1 MKIEVLYPEFCN
13 LNGDMGNIK
22 YLARCLPE
30 AQIIETAINEEP
42 AFISQDD
49 ISLIYM
55 GTLSERSQEI
65 VIAKLK
71 PYQEKIEQK
80 IKEGQAFLF
89 TGNSIEVL
97 GKYIEN
103 DDGSKIEGLGIFDI
117 YAKRNML
124 HRHNSFF
131 LGEYKGKNDN
141 VIELVGFKSQFTML
155 DGDNTNN
162 YFASVDMGIGMNQ
175 GSKLEGI
182 HEKNF
187 FATYLIGPFLILNPL
202 FTLELLKIIGVEEP
216 KLAFEEEVRQAYDV
230 RLAKFKTIENE

>member
-71 PYQEKIEQK
+71 PYQEKIGQK

-103 DDGSKIEGLGIFDI
+103 EEGSKIEGLGIFDI
-117 YAKRNML
+117 YAKRDML

-131 LGEYKGKNDN
+131 LGKYEN
-141 VIELVGFKSQFTML
+141 IELVGFKSQFTML
-155 DGDNTNN
+155 YGDNTNN

-175 GSKLEGI
+175 DSKLEGI
-182 HEKNF
+182 HEKKF
-187 FATYLIGPFLILNPL
+187 FATYLIGPFLILNPI